1 MEINWKTILED
12 DLVRLRPLVADD
24 FEALFAVAADP
35 NIWAQHPQK
44 DRYKRDVFIETSF
57 KGALIAKAAFVV
69 IDKKTNEIIGSSRF
83 DNFDEKKN
91 EIEIGWT
98 FLACRYWGG
107 TYNRAMKTLMIDHA
121 LQFVENVIF
130 NVGDKNLRSQLA
142 MKKLGATD
150 ITTADSRPE
159 TVVFCINKTNWK

>member
-1 MEINWKTILED
+1 MEINWKPTLES
-12 DLVRLRPLVADD
+12 DLLLLRPLVADD

-35 NIWAQHPQK
+35 NVWVQHPEK
-44 DRYKRDVFIETSF
+44 NRYKRDVFEEYF
-57 KGALIAKAAFVV
+57 KGALTANGAFIVM
-69 IDKKTNEIIGSSRF
+69 DKKTNDIIGSSRF
-83 DNFDEKKN
+83 DNFDKKKN

-107 TYNRAMKTLMIDHA
+107 TYNRAMKTLMINHA

-130 NVGDKNLRSQLA
+130 NVRDTNFRSQRA

-150 ITTADSRPE
+150 ITTPDSRPE